1 MANSNNSAK
10 NPAKKTPAKPTTA
23 FNAQLA
29 WLQQASTGGLK
40 GEGRENCWIFCHCW
54 SLITKRLT
62 WGIMLVVFLVLW
74 LVEFVMH
81 GIILMPH
88 YQATASLWLAPEA
101 MKPGLIFG
109 SYALQAVVFAVLI
122 QLATRTVGS
131 VEGARTGLIIY
142 SLPTLSLMV
151 VAGTQP
157 VPCGILVGWALSYLV
172 SGMLMGLAA
181 QLVRQWAA
189 YRAQQIAKR
198 RA

>member
-1 MANSNNSAK
+1 MATS
-10 NPAKKTPAKPTTA
+10 KKPSQPSSTA
-23 FNAQLA
+23 APNAQLA
-29 WLQQASTGGLK
+29 WLKAAATGGLK

-62 WGIMLVVFLVLW
+62 WGIMLAAFLVLW
-74 LVEFVMH
+74 VVEFVIH
-81 GIILMPH
+81 GLILMPH
-88 YQATASLWLAPEA
+88 YQATASLWLAPES
-101 MKPGLIFG
+101 MKLGFIYG
-109 SYALQAVVFAVLI
+109 SYALQATVFAVLI

-142 SLPTLSLMV
+142 SLPTVSLMV

-157 VPCGILVGWALSYLV
+157 VPCGILMGWALSYLV

-189 YRAQQIAKR
+189 CRAQQSAKR
-198 RA
+198 RT